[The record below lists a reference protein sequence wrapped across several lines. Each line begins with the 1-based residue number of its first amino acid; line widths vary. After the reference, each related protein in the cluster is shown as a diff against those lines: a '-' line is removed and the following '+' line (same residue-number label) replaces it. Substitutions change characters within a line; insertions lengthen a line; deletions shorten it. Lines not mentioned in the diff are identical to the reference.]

1 LLSGWQAKPENGIL
15 RILASLREA
24 QAVLA
29 KLASEILRDYTDI
42 KPMWPPAVEVM
53 EARNL

>member
-1 LLSGWQAKPENGIL
+1 LLNGWQAKPESGIL
-15 RILASLREA
+15 RILVSLREPIPT

-42 KPMWPPAVEVM
+42 KPMWPG
-53 EARNL
+53 R